1 MEGKWDLYNRDFL
14 NLTEQIV
21 EFNLGWKPRKDR
33 KGMGSQKDRKK
44 MIFLFLSLLYPF
56 AILFLSFFYL
66 FAIRFLSFWKPILFL
81 SVSYPFVI
89 PSFFVFFCYLFS
101 VFQLWP
107 TLQICL
113 GFKMFCFAKDLRVL
127 HKKNTCGYALSSIPQ
142 VQPVE
147 RGNKVGHQA
156 SHKKQA
162 HPNGPGG
169 HGVKWLH
176 KITIKNANRVF
187 AKSKP
192 RICKMQPHYLI
203 FHTIANRI
211 CDQEWTCLSAC
222 PFFWKCPP

>member
-1 MEGKWDLYNRDFL
+1 M
-14 NLTEQIV
+14 TEQIV

-66 FAIRFLSFWKPILFL
+66 FAISFLSFWKPILFL

-127 HKKNTCGYALSSIPQ
+127 QKKHLWVCSVINPTGTTSRERKQRRASSISQ
-142 VQPVE
+142 
-147 RGNKVGHQA
+147 KT
-156 SHKKQA
+156 STS
-162 HPNGPGG
+162 
-169 HGVKWLH
+169 KWARWPWCQMATQNH
-176 KITIKNANRVF
+176 NQKC
-187 AKSKP
+187 KP
-192 RICKMQPHYLI
+192 RICKIQTTYLQNANHIIWYLTQMQ
-203 FHTIANRI
+203 TECI

-222 PFFWKCPP
+222 PP